1 MIVKYKV
8 TDFAKD
14 TGLPVRKILDT
25 LTAIGVK
32 DKKNSSVLEEKELNA
47 LLDRL
52 SRDNSEADLSAFL
65 NSAKPEPKPAPAS
78 APKGQKGGKDSAGG
92 SKNGNGQ
99 NGQPKANAKGG
110 SAAAGKNGGNGG
122 ARQPQNQNQ
131 AQGQKGAG
139 QNNSRKNQNQPHKKR
154 DEKTVSFS
162 ELARETGTK
171 AAAAEAVQVKR
182 ESNQVTVDTRTVDVN
197 VDRFD
202 VRYDDLA
209 STKNTENRR
218 KPTPQGNK
226 QKFSQRTQRQR
237 QQFQKGKRETEAE
250 RMQRIQ
256 LEKARNAQLKV
267 SIPDEIT
274 IAELAARLK
283 QQVSKVI
290 AKCMQMGEMHA
301 INDVIDFDTASLIA
315 EEFRAKV
322 EHEVHITIEERLF
335 VQEED
340 NEADLVARPPVVC
353 VMGHVDHGKTSIL
366 DAIRKTNVTAGEAG
380 GITQA
385 IGAYQVR
392 VGDDLITF
400 LDTPGHEAF
409 TSMRARGANMT
420 DIAVLVVAA
429 DDGIMPQ
436 TIESINHAKAAEV
449 KVIVAINKMDKP
461 TANPERVMEDL
472 TKYGL
477 IAEEWGGDTACIPVS
492 ALTGQGISD
501 LLERIV
507 LEAEVM
513 ELKANPNRRG
523 KGAVVEAR
531 LDKGQGPVA
540 TLLVQNG
547 TLRAGD
553 VLIAGTA
560 VGRVRTMRDDKGRAI
575 EAAGPSTPVEITGL
589 TAVPEAGDLFEAVED
604 ERLARELAEKR
615 AAAAREK
622 QFSAFQKVTLDNLF
636 TQMAQN
642 DMKELAIVVKADV
655 QGSAEAVK
663 QSLEKL
669 SNDEVRVRVI
679 HAGVGAISKS
689 DVDLADASNAIIIG
703 FNVRP
708 DNIAKEEA
716 AATKV
721 EMRMYRVIYDA
732 INDVSD
738 AMKGMLAPKYR
749 EVALGRAECRETYKI
764 SSVGLVIGG
773 HVTSGKI
780 TRSAQVRVVRDGIIV
795 ADDKIASL
803 RRFKDDVKEVAE
815 GYDCG
820 ITLERFSDIKQG
832 DILEAYEMEEY
843 RD

>member
-1 MIVKYKV
+1 
-8 TDFAKD
+8 
-14 TGLPVRKILDT
+14 
-25 LTAIGVK
+25 
-32 DKKNSSVLEEKELNA
+32 
-47 LLDRL
+47 
-52 SRDNSEADLSAFL
+52 
-65 NSAKPEPKPAPAS
+65 
-78 APKGQKGGKDSAGG
+78 GQKGGRDSAGG

-122 ARQPQNQNQ
+122 NGGARQPQNQNQ

-139 QNNSRKNQNQPHKKR
+139 QNNGRKNQNQPHKKR
-154 DEKTVSFS
+154 DEKTVSLS

-420 DIAVLVVAA
+420 DIAVLV
-429 DDGIMPQ
+429 
-436 TIESINHAKAAEV
+436 
-449 KVIVAINKMDKP
+449 
-461 TANPERVMEDL
+461 
-472 TKYGL
+472 
-477 IAEEWGGDTACIPVS
+477 
-492 ALTGQGISD
+492 
-501 LLERIV
+501 
-507 LEAEVM
+507 
-513 ELKANPNRRG
+513 
-523 KGAVVEAR
+523 
-531 LDKGQGPVA
+531 
-540 TLLVQNG
+540 
-547 TLRAGD
+547 
-553 VLIAGTA
+553 
-560 VGRVRTMRDDKGRAI
+560 
-575 EAAGPSTPVEITGL
+575 
-589 TAVPEAGDLFEAVED
+589 
-604 ERLARELAEKR
+604 
-615 AAAAREK
+615 
-622 QFSAFQKVTLDNLF
+622 
-636 TQMAQN
+636 
-642 DMKELAIVVKADV
+642 
-655 QGSAEAVK
+655 
-663 QSLEKL
+663 
-669 SNDEVRVRVI
+669 
-679 HAGVGAISKS
+679 
-689 DVDLADASNAIIIG
+689 
-703 FNVRP
+703 
-708 DNIAKEEA
+708 
-716 AATKV
+716 
-721 EMRMYRVIYDA
+721 
-732 INDVSD
+732 
-738 AMKGMLAPKYR
+738 
-749 EVALGRAECRETYKI
+749 
-764 SSVGLVIGG
+764 
-773 HVTSGKI
+773 
-780 TRSAQVRVVRDGIIV
+780 
-795 ADDKIASL
+795 
-803 RRFKDDVKEVAE
+803 
-815 GYDCG
+815 
-820 ITLERFSDIKQG
+820 
-832 DILEAYEMEEY
+832 
-843 RD
+843 

>member
-32 DKKNSSVLEEKELNA
+32 DKKNSSILEEKELNA

-65 NSAKPEPKPAPAS
+65 NSAKPEPKPAP

-122 ARQPQNQNQ
+122 ARQPQPQNQNQ

-429 DDGIMPQ
+429 DD
-436 TIESINHAKAAEV
+436 
-449 KVIVAINKMDKP
+449 
-461 TANPERVMEDL
+461 
-472 TKYGL
+472 
-477 IAEEWGGDTACIPVS
+477 
-492 ALTGQGISD
+492 
-501 LLERIV
+501 
-507 LEAEVM
+507 
-513 ELKANPNRRG
+513 
-523 KGAVVEAR
+523 
-531 LDKGQGPVA
+531 
-540 TLLVQNG
+540 
-547 TLRAGD
+547 
-553 VLIAGTA
+553 
-560 VGRVRTMRDDKGRAI
+560 
-575 EAAGPSTPVEITGL
+575 
-589 TAVPEAGDLFEAVED
+589 
-604 ERLARELAEKR
+604 
-615 AAAAREK
+615 
-622 QFSAFQKVTLDNLF
+622 AFD
-636 TQMAQN
+636 MA
-642 DMKELAIVVKADV
+642 
-655 QGSAEAVK
+655 
-663 QSLEKL
+663 
-669 SNDEVRVRVI
+669 
-679 HAGVGAISKS
+679 
-689 DVDLADASNAIIIG
+689 
-703 FNVRP
+703 
-708 DNIAKEEA
+708 
-716 AATKV
+716 
-721 EMRMYRVIYDA
+721 
-732 INDVSD
+732 
-738 AMKGMLAPKYR
+738 
-749 EVALGRAECRETYKI
+749 
-764 SSVGLVIGG
+764 
-773 HVTSGKI
+773 
-780 TRSAQVRVVRDGIIV
+780 
-795 ADDKIASL
+795 
-803 RRFKDDVKEVAE
+803 
-815 GYDCG
+815 
-820 ITLERFSDIKQG
+820 
-832 DILEAYEMEEY
+832 
-843 RD
+843 